1 MQYAVTMYP
10 SQLAF
15 YKRPCLRDG
24 CKGTHTITKT
34 LGHHVII
41 ETVMD
46 TFDSNNTLMCY
57 LNDVSEEISIESNK
71 QENLNTNKIGNNMAC
86 KLKYFKYYVKL
97 I

>member
-1 MQYAVTMYP
+1 MQDAVTMYP

-24 CKGTHTITKT
+24 CKGIQTITKT

-46 TFDSNNTLMCY
+46 TFDSNNTL
-57 LNDVSEEISIESNK
+57 DVLSK
-71 QENLNTNKIGNNMAC
+71 
-86 KLKYFKYYVKL
+86 
-97 I
+97 

>member
-1 MQYAVTMYP
+1 MQDAVIMYP

-15 YKRPCLRDG
+15 YKRPFLRDL
-24 CKGTHTITKT
+24 CKGTQTITKT

-46 TFDSNNTLMCY
+46 TFNSNNTLMCY

-71 QENLNTNKIGNNMAC
+71 
-86 KLKYFKYYVKL
+86 
-97 I
+97 

>member
-1 MQYAVTMYP
+1 MQDAVIMYP

-24 CKGTHTITKT
+24 CKGTQTITKT

-46 TFDSNNTLMCY
+46 MSHPHRVIVHFAKWTTFLSISQNGTV
-57 LNDVSEEISIESNK
+57 VSPLRVIP
-71 QENLNTNKIGNNMAC
+71 QYG
-86 KLKYFKYYVKL
+86 
-97 I
+97 